1 MIERVS
7 TISANAHKV
16 ALMWRV
22 GETRFIKPHYEEK
35 DSKGKR
41 IRPEIQYKVLG
52 GGNLWYKGTELD
64 CDIYEGN
71 ITYGLKED
79 DDPPNLI
86 TDYVTYY
93 QKSAEILAK
102 IRSHLDEVIQ
112 ESRRVSETSEESE
125 EFNNNSSG
133 SEIENE
139 QE

>member
-1 MIERVS
+1 MIERIS
-7 TISANAHKV
+7 TISANAHRV
-16 ALMWRV
+16 ALMWKV
-22 GETRFIKPHYEEK
+22 GETRFIKPHHEEK

-41 IRPEIQYKVLG
+41 IKPEIQYKVLG

-86 TDYVTYY
+86 VDYVTYY
-93 QKSAEILAK
+93 RKSAEILAK

-112 ESRRVSETSEESE
+112 ESRRISETPEESE
-125 EFNNNSSG
+125 ESDSISG
-133 SEIENE
+133 SPETESE
-139 QE
+139 